1 MKNKNNTLTRREF
14 LAQSGKAIIV
24 SGLTVGGAVSCAVTA
39 TYRGV
44 VRDGRLL
51 VDIKLYPEL
60 ENPGGGVI
68 FELQD
73 LPKPILL
80 INVDGKKFNA
90 LSAMCT
96 HMGCTVSLS
105 KNFILCPCHG
115 STYNLE
121 GKVLRGP
128 AQKDLKNYK
137 LKKNNGRVEIN
148 INS

>member
-1 MKNKNNTLTRREF
+1 MKNKKINISRREF
-14 LAQSGKAIIV
+14 LAQTGKVILV
-24 SGLTVGGAVSCAVTA
+24 PGLTFSGALSCAVTA

-80 INVDGKKFNA
+80 INVDGKNFKA
-90 LSAMCT
+90 ISAMCT

-137 LKKNNGRVEIN
+137 LKKNNGRIVIN

>member
-1 MKNKNNTLTRREF
+1 MKNKISRREF
-14 LAQSGKAIIV
+14 LAQTRKVILV
-24 SGLTVGGAVSCAVTA
+24 PGLTFSGAISCAVTA

-44 VRDGRLL
+44 VRDGQLL

-80 INVDGKKFNA
+80 INVDGKNFKA
-90 LSAMCT
+90 ISAMCT

-128 AQKDLKNYK
+128 AQQDLKNYN
-137 LKKNNGRVEIN
+137 LKKNNGRVDIN

>member
-1 MKNKNNTLTRREF
+1 
-14 LAQSGKAIIV
+14 
-24 SGLTVGGAVSCAVTA
+24 
-39 TYRGV
+39 
-44 VRDGRLL
+44 
-51 VDIKLYPEL
+51 VDIKMYPEL

-73 LPKPILL
+73 LPRPILL
-80 INVDGKKFNA
+80 INVDGKTFKAISA
-90 LSAMCT
+90 LCT

-105 KNFILCPCHG
+105 KNFIMCPCHG

-128 AQKDLKNYK
+128 AQQDLKNYN